1 MKTKELF
8 KGGEL
13 MNHDELLNFINFF
26 REKAEQGKLV
36 LFVGAGVSCNVE
48 GMPDWNHL
56 IRHMAKAIGYS
67 KCNMCKYK
75 RENCQ
80 PTCLFKNDFSND
92 ELLKIPQYVFNK
104 DENLYYK
111 TVEKSI
117 PNPSKVDAP
126 LSSAIFDIN
135 PAHII
140 TTNYDHL
147 LEDSKNPFCSQY
159 EVIIHDKDL
168 LNSKKSKYIIKMHGD
183 LSEPSS
189 LVLKE
194 NDYLYYA
201 QNHLLID
208 HFIKSLWT
216 DHIVLFLGYS
226 LNDYNIKLI
235 LSWINHIQ
243 SQNGILDKDRR
254 IGYLI
259 LDQEVVDDTQ
269 VSYFNNNNIEVIN
282 IHSTPLISNIPK
294 SLSNK
299 VGKRLYSFL
308 RIIADSSLEKN
319 LASIDKTVEF
329 MKQFDFINYKHI
341 LNLLYV
347 KGEIDFYGNL
357 FLEKEIDYR
366 KLTEFMDSQT
376 LYAQDLKQ
384 IFLKAGVISLRCS
397 NETRIL
403 RYPLGHFS
411 QNALFQDKLYN
422 LYLLN
427 QYDKIQSLLTT
438 HSELFKPNE
447 EWFYQHILHGSRPTV
462 SCQREVAVDQLSV
475 EQKLAYFHNEAV
487 IKMLKTYLPFSSNRV
502 RQFIHNLSLNKER
515 ELFSEYFDLYDKM
528 SKNKIF
534 LENDLNKLK
543 NMKSNNIIPIYSPTG
558 NKLAKIRRF
567 VLSQYFFLFKN
578 HLLYKP
584 FKEIKNIF
592 RFYIEAL
599 ICINSEENEET
610 SFSSLKKI
618 IAQGNVEYFLNS
630 IDLDIIT
637 KFIST
642 RELSEMLKSYDIKTI
657 SIKESEINFL
667 IDCFQNLCYSLVTSK
682 TYGENN
688 STFSTFSNLI
698 LLLNLVNLNLS
709 QKEQV
714 KKALTQL
721 FQDKETI
728 STLFSTRCPGY
739 KYSLIALSKLYSTL
753 SPKPNFEIVSQVIK
767 STNFFDYTRYVSLST
782 LRQFLGYFL
791 VKDEETTE
799 KIEKALDETENFNDK
814 VLLLQL
820 FYPYIMEGAVQQ
832 KYQNFLAENFLYLS
846 PYAIN
851 HFVFLGWLIP
861 DQKTISEFI
870 MQTLEV
876 NRNNDLKGYLV
887 ETRLECLY
895 LLYLKKI
902 IDDLSPLKELSPE
915 RPHLQFLLDP
925 QNFDYSQVDFSDYI
939 WRNFATDERYMNYF
953 VAHKQ
958 FIVPKIQSRIKTQKA
973 TEAEK
978 KILYGFLLDK
988 NELWEL

>member
-1 MKTKELF
+1 
-8 KGGEL
+8 

-56 IRHMAKAIGYS
+56 IRDMAKAIGYS

-75 RENCQ
+75 RPECEKA
-80 PTCLFKNDFSND
+80 CLFKNDFSND
-92 ELLKIPQYVFNK
+92 ELLKIPQYVFNQ
-104 DENLYYK
+104 DEDLYYK
-111 TVEKSI
+111 TIEKSI
-117 PNPSKVDAP
+117 PNTLEVDAP
-126 LSSAIFDIN
+126 LSSAIFDVN

-147 LEDSKNPFCSQY
+147 LETSKNPFQSQY

-168 LNSKKSKYIIKMHGD
+168 LNAKKSKYIIKMHGD

-226 LNDYNIKLI
+226 LSDYNIKLI

-269 VSYFNNNNIEVIN
+269 ISYFNNNNIEVIN
-282 IHSTPLISNIPK
+282 IHSTPLVPDIPS
-294 SLSNK
+294 SLTNE

-308 RIIADSSLEKN
+308 RTMADSSLEKN
-319 LASIDKTVEF
+319 LASIDKTIDF
-329 MKQFDFINYKHI
+329 MRQFDFINYKHI
-341 LNLLYV
+341 LDLLYV
-347 KGEIDFYGNL
+347 KGEMDVHGNL
-357 FLEKEIDYR
+357 FLEKETDYR
-366 KLTEFMDSQT
+366 KLVEFMDLKTS
-376 LYAQDLKQ
+376 ASKDLKQ
-384 IFLKAGVISLRCS
+384 IFLRAGVVSICCS
-397 NETRIL
+397 NETKIL
-403 RYPLGHFS
+403 RYALGKFS
-411 QNALFQDKLYN
+411 QNALFQDTIYN
-422 LYLLN
+422 LYLQN
-427 QYDKIQSLLTT
+427 QYDQIQALLAKYPK
-438 HSELFKPNE
+438 LFGLNE
-447 EWFYQHILHGSRPTV
+447 ELFYQHILHGSAKAL
-462 SCQREVAVDQLSV
+462 SCRREIIVDQAPV
-475 EQKLAYFHNEAV
+475 EQKLAYFHNAAV
-487 IKMLKTYLPFSSNRV
+487 IEMVKTRIPFNSNRV
-502 RQFIHNLSLNKER
+502 RQFIHNLSLKKER
-515 ELFSEYFDLYDKM
+515 EMFSEYFDLYDKM
-528 SKNKIF
+528 SKNKVF
-534 LENDLNKLK
+534 LESDLNKLK

-592 RFYIEAL
+592 RFYIEGL
-599 ICINSEENEET
+599 ICTNSEDKEET
-610 SFSSLKKI
+610 SFSELKKV
-618 IAQGNVEYFLNS
+618 IAKGNEEYFLNS

-642 RELSEMLKSYDIKTI
+642 RELSEMLKSYDIKKI
-657 SIKESEINFL
+657 SIKEPEVAFL
-667 IDCFQNLCYSLVTSK
+667 VECFQNLCRSLAIAK

-698 LLLNLVNLNLS
+698 LLLNLVSLNS
-709 QKEQV
+709 DQKKQV
-714 KKALTQL
+714 EKALTKV
-721 FQDKETI
+721 FEDKETVSI
-728 STLFSTRCPGY
+728 LFSTRCPGY
-739 KYSLIALSKLYSTL
+739 KYSLTALSKLYGTL
-753 SPKPNFEIVSQVIK
+753 NPTPNFEIVEQVIK
-767 STNFFDYTRYVSLST
+767 SNDFFDYTRYVSLST
-782 LRQFLGYFL
+782 LRHFLGYFL
-791 VKDEETTE
+791 VKDEKTTE
-799 KIEKALDETENFNDK
+799 KIEKALDKTKNFNDK

-820 FYPYIMEGAVQQ
+820 FYPYIIKGPVQQ
-832 KYQNFLAENFLYLS
+832 KYQDFLAQNFLRLS

-861 DQKTISEFI
+861 DQETISQFI
-870 MQTLEV
+870 DQTLEV
-876 NRNNDLKGYLV
+876 NRNSNLKGYLV

-902 IDDLSPLKELSPE
+902 IDDLEPLKELAE
-915 RPHLQFLLDP
+915 EKPHLQFLLDP
-925 QNFDYSQVDFSDYI
+925 ESFDYSQVDFSDYI
-939 WRNFATDERYMNYF
+939 WRNFATDERYMDYF
-953 VAHKQ
+953 IDHKYL
-958 FIVPKIQSRIKTQKA
+958 IIPKIQARIKAQKA

-978 KILYGFLLDK
+978 KILYGFLMDK
-988 NELWEL
+988 NEIWEL